1 MAKFRQTLFSMPLPP
16 PAAVDYEQALKD
28 AQRESIEAMFHGHL
42 EELLTTLRDLVGPLV
57 FGDESL
63 MRTVCQDIVRASSR
77 TSSGGDTYAVVAEL
91 LSRPTEGDVLTPS
104 GVESAPIGISVD
116 GVKGEVVI
124 TVENSFLLRRNAVDV
139 TGTEVRRPEKVT
151 GKLKAKMVKARGHL
165 DDLVEQTAEQFRKME
180 VREEGCLGGPGWSLE
195 ETVTK
200 NDRGCSEDSAPDEV
214 RESEKQYSLQIAGI
228 PVVGRVEVYLRL
240 LDGSSKRRL
249 RITCPDVE
257 RCPPECI
264 LLGAGTNEAN
274 GTYELTGFRNAAPM
288 YTKENG
294 VTIAKKCLG
303 GREGWIIG
311 CPPNRVLYGQP
322 GDTDLPP
329 DLHWSLVNG
338 GTGQN
343 PPPTLIMHSHRLAK
357 EIMID
362 IRQMP
367 SPRRNW
373 SLGPNVTFPD
383 DMDHKLMGSAPG
395 ARSPTPVTP

>member
-1 MAKFRQTLFSMPLPP
+1 
-16 PAAVDYEQALKD
+16 
-28 AQRESIEAMFHGHL
+28 MFQGHL

-91 LSRPTEGDVLTPS
+91 LSRPTEGDILTPS

-165 DDLVEQTAEQFRKME
+165 DDFVEQTAEQFRKMKAKKE
-180 VREEGCLGGPGWSLE
+180 VWGGPGWSLE

-200 NDRGCSEDSAPDEV
+200 NDRGCSEDSTPDEV
-214 RESEKQYSLQIAGI
+214 RESERKYSLQIAGI

-249 RITCPDVE
+249 RITCPDVGVARRSASCLE
-257 RCPPECI
+257 Q
-264 LLGAGTNEAN
+264 GTNEV
-274 GTYELTGFRNAAPM
+274 R
-288 YTKENG
+288 
-294 VTIAKKCLG
+294 
-303 GREGWIIG
+303 R
-311 CPPNRVLYGQP
+311 
-322 GDTDLPP
+322 
-329 DLHWSLVNG
+329 
-338 GTGQN
+338 
-343 PPPTLIMHSHRLAK
+343 
-357 EIMID
+357 
-362 IRQMP
+362 RQ
-367 SPRRNW
+367 
-373 SLGPNVTFPD
+373 T
-383 DMDHKLMGSAPG
+383 
-395 ARSPTPVTP
+395 ARTN